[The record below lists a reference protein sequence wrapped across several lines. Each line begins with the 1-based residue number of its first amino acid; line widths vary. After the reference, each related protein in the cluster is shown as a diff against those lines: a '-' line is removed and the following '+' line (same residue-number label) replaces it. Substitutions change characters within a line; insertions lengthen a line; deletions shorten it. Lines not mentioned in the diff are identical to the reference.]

1 MSIRVLVVDDHPVF
15 RDGLAAL
22 VSSAEDFELAGT
34 AASGPEA
41 VDLATGADVVLM
53 DLNMPGMSGIEATAA
68 ITSGPTPPAVL
79 VVTMVDDDDT
89 VMAAMR
95 VGARGYVLKGAT
107 GVEIQAAIRTVAT
120 GGAVLGAGVATS
132 LLSGEP
138 RESRSTRHVDDLTS
152 REREILE
159 HLASGKNNKQIAR
172 ELDLSLKTVQNY
184 VSRLLEKLQV
194 SDRTQAALLARDRH
208 SLR

>member
-1 MSIRVLVVDDHPVF
+1 MSIRVLVVDDHPVY

-22 VSSAEDFELAGT
+22 VGSAEDLVLAG
-34 AASGPEA
+34 AVASGPEA
-41 VDLATGADVVLM
+41 VANAADADVVLM

-68 ITSGPTPPAVL
+68 IVALADAPAVL

-107 GVEIQAAIRTVAT
+107 GAEILAAVRTVAT
-120 GGAVLGAGVATS
+120 GGAVLGSGVATS

-138 RESRSTRHVDDLTS
+138 RTSGNAASHEELTA
-152 REREILE
+152 RERQILE
-159 HLASGKNNKQIAR
+159 HLALGKNNKQIAR
-172 ELDLSLKTVQNY
+172 DLDLSLKTVQNY
-184 VSRLLEKLQV
+184 VSRLLDKLQV
-194 SDRTQAALLARDRH
+194 SDRTQAALLAREGRA
-208 SLR
+208 R